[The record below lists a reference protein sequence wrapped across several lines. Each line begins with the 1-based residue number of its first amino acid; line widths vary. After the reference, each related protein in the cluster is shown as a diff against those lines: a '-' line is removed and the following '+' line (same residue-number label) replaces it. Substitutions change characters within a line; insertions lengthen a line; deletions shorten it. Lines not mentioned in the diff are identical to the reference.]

1 MPWDAQE
8 TFLGWADVREL
19 LKEFVLNNAE
29 ALKNVTSPALWGPQL
44 EALAQAFCSRKLVN
58 VTGEDGA
65 LLPRVH
71 AGMTLAEAVGLGFL
85 SVGSDEHTLT
95 PRSRGRVGEAMRTV
109 VHRLALFDRSEI
121 TAMVS
126 QTDIMTHLFIH
137 IDELLEAAIADATV
151 SCLGLV
157 SPSRPRVVC
166 VEPSM
171 PAHAAF
177 AQLFAANVSAA
188 GVVDSDGVLVANL
201 SISDMRR
208 LEPSHFSVLAL
219 PVTQFLAHTAGL
231 SDAALGVSPA
241 GGVGLRPPVSIS
253 PTTTFRELL
262 RLLGGSRP
270 RSHRVYVCEDL
281 RPVGIIT
288 PTDVLRTLVRL
299 DSDISEA

>member
-19 LKEFVLNNAE
+19 LKEFLLNNAA
-29 ALKNVTSPALWGPQL
+29 ALRSVTSPAQWGPQL
-44 EALAQAFCSRKLVN
+44 EVLAHSFCSRKLVN

-71 AGMTLAEAVGLGFL
+71 SGMTLAEAVGLGFL

-95 PRSRGRVGEAMRTV
+95 PRSRGEAEGSAARTV
-109 VHRLALFDRSEI
+109 VHRLALFNRSEI

-126 QTDIMTHLFIH
+126 QTDIMTHLWMH
-137 IDELLEAAIADATV
+137 IDELLEAAVADATV
-151 SCLGLV
+151 TDLGLV

-171 PAHAAF
+171 PAHVAF
-177 AQLFAANVSAA
+177 AQLFASNVSAA
-188 GVVDSDGVLVANL
+188 GVVDGDGVLVANL

-219 PVTQFLAHTAGL
+219 PVTQFLAHTSGL
-231 SDAALGVSPA
+231 SDAG
-241 GGVGLRPPVSIS
+241 GLRAPVAIS
-253 PTTTFRELL
+253 PTTPFRSLL

-270 RSHRVYVCEDL
+270 RIHRAYVCEDG

-288 PTDVLRTLVRL
+288 PTDILRTLVRL
-299 DSDISEA
+299 DAEAMDV